1 MVSRR
6 ERIVVIDDTE
16 IVRTLLVRYLQRL
29 GFATL
34 EAADGQ
40 QGLDVIRA
48 NRPDLVLCD
57 LRMPNLDGLGVLR
70 ALREESPEIPIVVMS
85 GEGLLQDAIG
95 ALQLGAWDYVAKP
108 VDLRVLEHALNRALE
123 KAALVEENHRYR
135 ARLERLNR
143 ELEASLR
150 LLAED
155 ENAGRQIQVR
165 MLPRNHQRF
174 GDYLFTRDVIPSS
187 FLSGDFIDVFSIDS
201 RH

>member
-70 ALREESPEIPIVVMS
+70 ALGKSRP
-85 GEGLLQDAIG
+85 
-95 ALQLGAWDYVAKP
+95 KF
-108 VDLRVLEHALNRALE
+108 
-123 KAALVEENHRYR
+123 
-135 ARLERLNR
+135 RL
-143 ELEASLR
+143 S
-150 LLAED
+150 
-155 ENAGRQIQVR
+155 
-165 MLPRNHQRF
+165 
-174 GDYLFTRDVIPSS
+174 
-187 FLSGDFIDVFSIDS
+187 
-201 RH
+201 